1 MTSPDQPTDP
11 DDEAR
16 GPVAPWQI
24 AKDLTDEVRGVRA
37 DLAAVQK
44 WRRRFAWAAS
54 AAAVLFVVTC
64 LLVAYFIRQNYAN
77 GTHLADTQQHLSQ
90 VVACTNSRN
99 AAFVAAVNT
108 RAQISARQSLALEK
122 LLAQVLKAS
131 SGAEFTADVQAYISA
146 ARQLAAHPLPQY
158 PRNACT

>member
-1 MTSPDQPTDP
+1 VTSPDQPTEA
-11 DDEAR
+11 DDAR
-16 GPVAPWQI
+16 GPVDPWQI
-24 AKDLTDEVRGVRA
+24 AKDLTGEVRGVRT
-37 DLAAVQK
+37 DLVAVQK
-44 WRRRFAWAAS
+44 WRRRFAQAAS

-77 GTHLADTQQHLSQ
+77 SAHLSQ

-108 RAQISARQSLALEK
+108 RAQISATQSLALEK
-122 LLAQVLKAS
+122 LLTQVLKAS